1 MMRTQHPRTI
11 GQRNAGFSLLE
22 VLISVVILG
31 VGLLGLG
38 SLQTVGVQ
46 NNNSAFQRSQATLLS
61 YEIVEAMRAN
71 RWGAINGRYNRGFG
85 DADPDPTASMAAMDI
100 SLWLDNV
107 SGTLAGGEG
116 SINVNSSGD
125 VTVRIRW
132 LDDRQSEEVDDQWR
146 RFEYRTEI

>member
-1 MMRTQHPRTI
+1 MSKPAPRTI
-11 GQRNAGFSLLE
+11 GRHQNGFSMLE
-22 VLISVVILG
+22 VLISVLILS

-38 SLQTVGVQ
+38 SLQVVGVQ

-71 RWGAINGRYNRGFG
+71 RWGAINGRYDREFE
-85 DADPDPTASMAAMDI
+85 DAVPDPTASMAAMDI

-107 SGTLAGGEG
+107 TGSLAGGEG
-116 SINVNSSGD
+116 SINVTSEGD

-132 LDDRQSEEVDDQWR
+132 LDERQSEEVDEQLR
-146 RFEYRTEI
+146 SFEYRTEI

>member
-1 MMRTQHPRTI
+1 M
-11 GQRNAGFSLLE
+11 LE
-22 VLISVVILG
+22 VLISLLILS

-71 RWGAINGRYNRGFG
+71 RYGAINGRYNRGFE
-85 DADPDPTASMAAMDI
+85 DADPDPTASMAAMDV
-100 SLWLDNV
+100 SLWLNNV
-107 SGTLAGGEG
+107 TGSLAGGEG
-116 SINVNSSGD
+116 SINVTNAGD

-132 LDDRQSEEVDDQWR
+132 LDDRQSEDVDEQRR